1 MSRAD
6 ALPPLDRDG
15 YLLELGDWNEDV
27 ARTLAGMESIE
38 LGPEHWEVIQVMRD
52 FHARYE
58 LSPDNRAL
66 VKAVRLALGRDKGR
80 SIHLMRLF
88 GGSPAK
94 TGARIAGLPRPTN
107 CL

>member
-1 MSRAD
+1 M
-6 ALPPLDRDG
+6 LPPLDRDG
-15 YLLELGDWNEDV
+15 NLANLADWNENI
-27 ARTLAGMESIE
+27 AHTLAESEGIE
-38 LGPEHWEVIQVMRD
+38 LCAEHWEVLEVLRA
-52 FHARYE
+52 FHARFE

-66 VKAVRLALGRDKGR
+66 VKAVRTALGEEKGR

-94 TGARIAGLPRPTN
+94 TCARIAGLPRPTN

>member
-1 MSRAD
+1 V
-6 ALPPLDRDG
+6 LPPLDRDG
-15 YLLELGDWNEDV
+15 NLANLADWTEPV
-27 ARTLAGMESIE
+27 ARTLAEREGID
-38 LGPEHWEVIQVMRD
+38 LGPEHWEVIEVLRA
-52 FHARYE
+52 FHARFE

-66 VKAVRLALGRDKGR
+66 VRAVRAALGEEKGR

>member
-1 MSRAD
+1 MT

-15 YLLELGDWNEDV
+15 YLAELGDWSREV
-27 ARTLAGMESIE
+27 AEQLAADEGIE
-38 LGPEHWEVIQVMRD
+38 LGPEHWEIVEVLRA

-66 VKAVRLALGRDKGR
+66 VKATKQALGPEKGR

>member
-1 MSRAD
+1 MS

-15 YLLELGDWNEDV
+15 YLAALEDWSPEV
-27 ARTLAGMESIE
+27 AALLAADEGIE
-38 LGPEHWEVIQVMRD
+38 LTDAHWEIIEVLRA

-66 VKAVRLALGRDKGR
+66 VKATRQALGSEKGR
-80 SIHLMRLF
+80 SIHLMGLF

>member
-1 MSRAD
+1 M
-6 ALPPLDRDG
+6 LPPLDRDG
-15 YLLELGDWNEDV
+15 NLANLADWNENV
-27 ARTLAGMESIE
+27 AQTLAEREGIE
-38 LGPEHWEVIQVMRD
+38 LCAEHWEVIEVLRA
-52 FHARYE
+52 FHARFE

-66 VKAVRLALGRDKGR
+66 VKAVRTALGEEKGR

>member
-1 MSRAD
+1 M
-6 ALPPLDRDG
+6 LPPLDRDG
-15 YLLELGDWNEDV
+15 NLANLADWNENI
-27 ARTLAGMESIE
+27 AHTLAESEGIE
-38 LGPEHWEVIQVMRD
+38 LCAEHWEVLEVLRA
-52 FHARYE
+52 FHARFE

-66 VKAVRLALGRDKGR
+66 VKAVRAALGEEKGR

-94 TGARIAGLPRPTN
+94 TCARIAGLPRPTN

>member
-1 MSRAD
+1 M
-6 ALPPLDRDG
+6 LPPLDRDG
-15 YLLELGDWNEDV
+15 NLANLADWTESV
-27 ARTLAGMESIE
+27 ARTLAEREGID
-38 LGPEHWEVIQVMRD
+38 LGPEHWEVIEVLRA
-52 FHARYE
+52 FHARFE

-66 VKAVRLALGRDKGR
+66 VKAVRIALGEEKGR
-80 SIHLMRLF
+80 SIHMMRLF

>member
-1 MSRAD
+1 M
-6 ALPPLDRDG
+6 LPPLDRDG
-15 YLLELGDWNEDV
+15 NLANLADWNENI
-27 ARTLAGMESIE
+27 AHTLAESEGIE
-38 LGPEHWEVIQVMRD
+38 LCAEHWEVLEVLRA
-52 FHARYE
+52 FHARFE

-66 VKAVRLALGRDKGR
+66 VKAVRTALGEEKGR